1 MRLKEK
7 QHTHIPPTRYGQLVG
22 IIYLTLQ
29 LSVKD
34 CIFQT
39 WFHYRVPPT
48 PHTLLSMDTDSPPL
62 RGGSLFLLHFASRW
76 WTDAMRLP
84 RIGHKEQHGFHW
96 PIWDPWPGNPVTSHM
111 QRPQTQPWP
120 PIISISGSSHVN
132 EQGFRKFQPL
142 AFELI

>member
-7 QHTHIPPTRYGQLVG
+7 HSTHTPPALCGQLVG
-22 IIYLTLQ
+22 IIYLTLT

-39 WFHYRVPPT
+39 WFHYRVPPA

-76 WTDAMRLP
+76 WKDAM
-84 RIGHKEQHGFHW
+84 
-96 PIWDPWPGNPVTSHM
+96 
-111 QRPQTQPWP
+111 
-120 PIISISGSSHVN
+120 
-132 EQGFRKFQPL
+132 
-142 AFELI
+142 